1 MKHILFSALFSTL
14 FSSLILISGCTPAT
28 PSQALGTLERDR
40 VILRSTA
47 AEIITAQP
55 IKKGMQVN
63 AGDLLVQFDTQKQA
77 ARLAVM
83 QAEVVKAQ
91 AYLLKLTNG
100 ERPEDIASANSALKS
115 ANAAKIEAQKSYQ
128 RSASLLLKNL
138 VSEAE
143 RDRALALRDQANAE
157 YDAAND
163 RLTILIKGVRQED
176 IFQAQAALDAA
187 NANLRYEQQVYSDL
201 SIRATRSGKL
211 DNLPYNVGER
221 VQLSAIVAVIQA
233 DAAPYARV
241 YIPEPY
247 AAKLHIGQTL
257 SVSVDGIDGT
267 FNGTLRWISTE
278 PAFTPYYALNQSDR
292 SRLAFLAE
300 VSLDSSASELPTGI
314 PAQVILPT
322 QK

>member
-1 MKHILFSALFSTL
+1 MKHLLFVGLIFSLAL
-14 FSSLILISGCTPAT
+14 IKGCTPIE
-28 PSQALGTLERDR
+28 PDEALGTLERDR
-40 VILRSTA
+40 VLLRATA

-55 IKKGMQVN
+55 IKKGMQIST
-63 AGDLLVQFDTQKQA
+63 GDLLVQFDTHKQA

-128 RSASLLLKNL
+128 RTASLLTKRL

-143 RDRALALRDQANAE
+143 RDRALALRDKANAE

-201 SIRATRSGKL
+201 SIRATRNGVL

-221 VQLSAIVAVIQA
+221 VPLSAVVAVIQA
-233 DAAPYARV
+233 DSAPYARV

-247 AAKLHIGQTL
+247 AAKLQIGQAL
-257 SVSVDGIDGT
+257 PVKIDG
-267 FNGTLRWISTE
+267 FDKPFAGKLRWMSTE

-300 VSLDSSASELPTGI
+300 INLDDSARDLPTGI
-314 PAQVILPT
+314 PAQVILPAP
-322 QK
+322 K

>member
-1 MKHILFSALFSTL
+1 M
-14 FSSLILISGCTPAT
+14 SGCTPAT
-28 PSQALGTLERDR
+28 PDQALGTLERDR
-40 VILRSTA
+40 VLLRSTA

-55 IKKGMQVN
+55 MRKGMQVN
-63 AGDLLVQFDTQKQA
+63 AGDLLVQFDTRKQA

-83 QAEVVKAQ
+83 QADVVKAE

-128 RSASLLLKNL
+128 RSASLLTKRL

-143 RDRALALRDQANAE
+143 LDRALALRDQANAE

-163 RLTILIKGVRQED
+163 LLTKMVKGVRQED

-201 SIRATRSGKL
+201 SIRATRAGKL

-221 VQLSAIVAVIQA
+221 VPLSAVVAVIQA
-233 DAAPYARV
+233 DETPYARV

-247 AAKLHIGQTL
+247 AAKLQIGQTL
-257 SVSVDGIDGT
+257 KVSVDGIDT
-267 FNGTLRWISTE
+267 LFDGTLRWFSSE
-278 PAFTPYYALNQSDR
+278 PAFTPYYALNQADR

-300 VSLDSSASELPTGI
+300 FTLDSSANTLPTGI
-314 PAQVILPT
+314 PAQVILPE
-322 QK
+322 QQ

>member
-1 MKHILFSALFSTL
+1 MKHLISSALLGSF
-14 FSSLILISGCTPAT
+14 ILISGCTPSS
-28 PSQALGTLERDR
+28 PDQALGTLERDR
-40 VILRSTA
+40 VLLRSTA

-63 AGDLLVQFDTQKQA
+63 AGDLLVQFDTHKQA

-83 QAEVVKAQ
+83 QAEVVKAE

-128 RSASLLLKNL
+128 RSASLLTKRL

-143 RDRALALRDQANAE
+143 LDRALALRDQANAE

-163 RLTILIKGVRQED
+163 LLTKMVKGVRQED
-176 IFQAQAALDAA
+176 IFQAQATLDAA

-201 SIRATRSGKL
+201 SIRATRAGKL

-221 VQLSAIVAVIQA
+221 VPLGAVVAVIQA
-233 DAAPYARV
+233 DETPYARV

-247 AAKLHIGQTL
+247 AAKLQIGQTL
-257 SVSVDGIDGT
+257 KVSVDGIDT
-267 FNGTLRWISTE
+267 HFNGTLRWFSSE
-278 PAFTPYYALNQSDR
+278 PAFTPYYALNQGDR

-300 VSLDSSASELPTGI
+300 FTLDSSANTLPTGI
-314 PAQVILPT
+314 PAQVILPE
-322 QK
+322 QQ

>member
-1 MKHILFSALFSTL
+1 MKHLLFSAFL
-14 FSSLILISGCTPAT
+14 SSVIILSGCTQST
-28 PSQALGTLERDR
+28 PDQALGTLERDR
-40 VILRSTA
+40 VLLRATA

-55 IKKGMQVN
+55 IKKGMLINQ
-63 AGDLLVQFDTQKQA
+63 GDLLVQFDTHKQA

-83 QAEVVKAQ
+83 QAEVVKAK

-128 RSASLLLKNL
+128 RTASLLAKRL

-143 RDRALALRDQANAE
+143 RDRALALRDQTTAE

-163 RLTILIKGVRQED
+163 RLTVLIKGVRQED

-187 NANLRYEQQVYSDL
+187 TANLSYEQQVYSDL

-211 DNLPYNVGER
+211 DNLPYNIGER
-221 VQLSAIVAVIQA
+221 VPLSAVVAVIQA

-247 AAKLHIGQTL
+247 AAKLTIGQSM
-257 SVSVDGIDGT
+257 SVKVDGIDNS

-278 PAFTPYYALNQSDR
+278 PAFTPYYALNQTDR

-300 VSLDSSASELPTGI
+300 VNLDNTASKLPTGI
-314 PAQVILPT
+314 PVQVILPA
-322 QK
+322 KK

>member
-1 MKHILFSALFSTL
+1 MTHWLFSAFLFCL
-14 FSSLILISGCTPAT
+14 AALSGCTPNS
-28 PSQALGTLERDR
+28 PNQALGTLERDR
-40 VILRSTA
+40 VLLRATA

-55 IKKGMQVN
+55 VQKGAQVKI
-63 AGDLLVQFDTQKQA
+63 GDLLVQFDTQKQA

-91 AYLLKLTNG
+91 AHLLKLTNG

-115 ANAAKIEAQKSYQ
+115 ANAAKIEAQKTYQ
-128 RSASLLLKNL
+128 RIASLAAQQL
-138 VSEAE
+138 VSKAE

-176 IFQAQAALDAA
+176 ILQAQAALDAA
-187 NANLRYEQQVYSDL
+187 YANLNYEQQVYSDL

-211 DNLPYNVGER
+211 DNLPYHVGDR
-221 VQLSAIVAVIQA
+221 VPLSAVVAVIQA
-233 DAAPYARV
+233 NTAPYARV

-247 AAKLHIGQTL
+247 VAKLQIGQSL
-257 SVSVDGIDGT
+257 PVIVDGIDSQ
-267 FNGTLRWISTE
+267 FNGILRWISTE
-278 PAFTPYYALNQSDR
+278 PAFTPYYALNQTDR

-300 VSLDSSASELPTGI
+300 VNLDSSASELPTGI
-314 PAQVILPT
+314 PAQVILPV

>member
-1 MKHILFSALFSTL
+1 MKHLLFSAFLSCVI
-14 FSSLILISGCTPAT
+14 ILSGCTPAT
-28 PSQALGTLERDR
+28 PDQALGTLERDR
-40 VILRSTA
+40 VLLRATA

-55 IKKGMQVN
+55 IKKGMN
-63 AGDLLVQFDTQKQA
+63 INHGDLLVQFDTHKQA

-83 QAEVVKAQ
+83 QAEVVKAK

-128 RSASLLLKNL
+128 RTASLLAKRL

-143 RDRALALRDQANAE
+143 LDRALALRDQTTAE

-163 RLTILIKGVRQED
+163 RLTVLIKGVRQED

-187 NANLRYEQQVYSDL
+187 TANLSYEQQVYSDL

-211 DNLPYNVGER
+211 DNLPYNIGER
-221 VQLSAIVAVIQA
+221 VPLSAVVAVIQA

-247 AAKLHIGQTL
+247 AAKLKIGQSL
-257 SVSVDGIDGT
+257 SVTVDGIDNG

-278 PAFTPYYALNQSDR
+278 PAFTPYYALNQTDR

-300 VSLDSSASELPTGI
+300 VSLDDTASELPTGI
-314 PAQVILPT
+314 PVQVILPA

>member
-1 MKHILFSALFSTL
+1 MKHLIRSAFLCSFILM
-14 FSSLILISGCTPAT
+14 SGCTPAT
-28 PSQALGTLERDR
+28 PDQALGTLERDR
-40 VILRSTA
+40 VLLRSTA

-55 IKKGMQVN
+55 MRKGMQVN
-63 AGDLLVQFDTQKQA
+63 AGDLLVQFDTRKQA

-83 QAEVVKAQ
+83 QADVVKAE

-128 RSASLLLKNL
+128 RSASLLTKRL

-143 RDRALALRDQANAE
+143 LDRALALRDQANAE

-163 RLTILIKGVRQED
+163 LLTKMVKGVRQED

-201 SIRATRSGKL
+201 SIRATRAGKL

-221 VQLSAIVAVIQA
+221 VPLSAVVAVIQA
-233 DAAPYARV
+233 DETPYARV

-247 AAKLHIGQTL
+247 AAKLQIGQTL
-257 SVSVDGIDGT
+257 KVSVDGIDT
-267 FNGTLRWISTE
+267 LFDGTLRWFSSE
-278 PAFTPYYALNQSDR
+278 PAFTPYYALNQADR

-300 VSLDSSASELPTGI
+300 FTLDSSANTLPTGI
-314 PAQVILPT
+314 PAQVILPE
-322 QK
+322 QQ